1 MFSYLFWV
9 FKGKKYK
16 NVLELP
22 KNDFKD
28 INKPKGLKV
37 AKEDQKADRH
47 DGRYAEIGILSYG
60 MMVFRQRG
68 AEIGILS
75 YGIMVVRHSEL
86 LITDRLPN
94 RWTNGHLQFQS
105 RFRD

>member
-47 DGRYAEIGILSYG
+47 DG
-60 MMVFRQRG
+60 
-68 AEIGILS
+68 
-75 YGIMVVRHSEL
+75 H
-86 LITDRLPN
+86 
-94 RWTNGHLQFQS
+94 
-105 RFRD
+105 